1 MQEYKNIAEII
12 GDEIKQEESLVTVI
26 TSDAQADR
34 IIGIIQ
40 SYREDM
46 KTVKERAK
54 ETIDDY
60 KFRVELWRDKQLET
74 MDKQIEFYKGL
85 LEDYYKAHSDGKKKM
100 KFPSGNIGIYAT
112 RESYKW
118 EDEKALAEYF
128 VEQSKTNPVLYGF
141 TLAYEPKLNKD
152 KIKSMLTINENGIPE
167 IEGREVPY
175 LSYTAKGEAFN
186 VR

>member
-12 GDEIKQEESLVTVI
+12 DDEIRQEESQVTVI

-40 SYREDM
+40 SYREEM

-85 LEDYYKAHSDGKKKM
+85 L
-100 KFPSGNIGIYAT
+100 
-112 RESYKW
+112 
-118 EDEKALAEYF
+118 
-128 VEQSKTNPVLYGF
+128 
-141 TLAYEPKLNKD
+141 
-152 KIKSMLTINENGIPE
+152 
-167 IEGREVPY
+167 
-175 LSYTAKGEAFN
+175 
-186 VR
+186 

>member
-12 GDEIKQEESLVTVI
+12 DDEIKQEESQVTVI

-74 MDKQIEFYKGL
+74 MDKQIELYK
-85 LEDYYKAHSDGKKKM
+85 DYW
-100 KFPSGNIGIYAT
+100 N
-112 RESYKW
+112 
-118 EDEKALAEYF
+118 EYI
-128 VEQSKTNPVLYGF
+128 S
-141 TLAYEPKLNKD
+141 AMD
-152 KIKSMLTINENGIPE
+152 
-167 IEGREVPY
+167 EGR
-175 LSYTAKGEAFN
+175 TADAEKYFKL
-186 VR
+186 

>member
-1 MQEYKNIAEII
+1 MSSYDNIAEII
-12 GDEIKQEESLVTVI
+12 EDENREEESQVTVI

-40 SYREDM
+40 GYRDDM

-74 MDKQIEFYKGL
+74 MEKQIEFYKGL

-118 EDEKALAEYF
+118 EDEKGLIAHL
-128 VEQSKTNPVLYGF
+128 VEQSKNNPIVYGF
-141 TLAYEPKLNKD
+141 TLTYEPKLDKE
-152 KIKSMLTINENGIPE
+152 KIKSMVTINENGIPE
-167 IEGREVPY
+167 IEGVEVPY